1 MEDGQSITSNAHPK
15 AIFSHRFLQ
24 FSHLF
29 SFLTCPFIK
38 SSQISFVIARNL
50 MYFFLVCFGAVV
62 QYLGLKVARKRQK
75 WPKNLVFVYIF
86 DTFLFTK
93 AVKYVATDRQDF
105 AFEIFQIFIA
115 RDTFLKYFKIPFV
128 YLFDVQQTKV
138 AKYLYLYPWINIC
151 CVCFGA
157 IIRCL
162 SCKKLGKLPKTSNVL
177 HK

>member
-105 AFEIFQIFIA
+105 AFEIFQLFIA
-115 RDTFLKYFKIPFV
+115 RNTFLKYFNSCLFTFLTYNKQKWPNTFIYIHGSIFAAFV
-128 YLFDVQQTKV
+128 L
-138 AKYLYLYPWINIC
+138 AP
-151 CVCFGA
+151 
-157 IIRCL
+157 
-162 SCKKLGKLPKTSNVL
+162 
-177 HK
+177 